1 MFMMPERGQLIH
13 LLVKAIHESEALCT
27 HTTVH
32 LRLQNRCS
40 AVFFNCSATI
50 DRPLNFYESMH
61 YGWRMWYDETL
72 SALCRI

>member
-1 MFMMPERGQLIH
+1 MFVMFERGQLIY
-13 LLVKAIHESEALCT
+13 LLVKAIDESEALCT
-27 HTTVH
+27 HAIVC

-40 AVFFNCSATI
+40 AVSFNCSATI
-50 DRPLNFYESMH
+50 DRPVNFYESMH